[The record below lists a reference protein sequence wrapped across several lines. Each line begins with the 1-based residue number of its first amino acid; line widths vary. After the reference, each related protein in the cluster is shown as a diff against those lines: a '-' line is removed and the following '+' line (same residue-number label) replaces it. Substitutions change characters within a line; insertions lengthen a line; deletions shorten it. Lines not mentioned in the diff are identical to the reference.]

1 MALLETLGII
11 LTSETAGSV
20 AKFLYEKVENYI
32 REKFGNKSP
41 DEVEELKTEIEEL
54 KNKLES
60 KEKEDV
66 TESDVEEVRETITH
80 IEKTESQIPP
90 EIISADVFKKWSES
104 DELDVTDQA
113 LIVRRR
119 LQILM
124 DKAAELGIKE
134 NKKYEIQ
141 DTAVN
146 IDQKISRL
154 KQAVSTARLTGFR
167 DDKEEVEKTEMLL
180 RKNIFQAKDLLKGY

>member
-1 MALLETLGII
+1 
-11 LTSETAGSV
+11 
-20 AKFLYEKVENYI
+20 
-32 REKFGNKSP
+32 
-41 DEVEELKTEIEEL
+41 
-54 KNKLES
+54 
-60 KEKEDV
+60 
-66 TESDVEEVRETITH
+66 
-80 IEKTESQIPP
+80 
-90 EIISADVFKKWSES
+90 
-104 DELDVTDQA
+104 
-113 LIVRRR
+113 
-119 LQILM
+119 M